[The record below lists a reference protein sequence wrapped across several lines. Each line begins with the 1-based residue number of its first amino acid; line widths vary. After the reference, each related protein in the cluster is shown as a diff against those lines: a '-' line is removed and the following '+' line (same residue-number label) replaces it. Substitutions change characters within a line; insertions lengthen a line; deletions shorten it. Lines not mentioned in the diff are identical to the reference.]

1 MALTEE
7 LPEDVPAEI
16 LEKRVTPVQL
26 EIQDLPT
33 EVVEPDVI
41 TTVTKRTLK
50 IVRAV
55 QHEIEEMP
63 TETVRDITGEEIPSE
78 LTLKEL
84 TTPKMPAA
92 EVSMPNVY
100 VAPKAKKPTTK
111 WEAPETLE
119 VVIEKPQDT
128 KIAVTE
134 VVKPEETVTEEIE
147 VLPEQATSTAQIALY
162 ETTKPTVSMTFKVPE
177 ELKPKGIKGFNG
189 GMTARRF
196 TVLLLSLVYKCL
208 SNDTVYTVESL
219 DYFSVFFT
227 YRILFLS
234 VLPPCMISNSK
245 DLSAE

>member
-7 LPEDVPAEI
+7 LPKDVPAEI

-63 TETVRDITGEEIPSE
+63 TETIRDIAGEEIPSE
-78 LTLKEL
+78 LTLEEL
-84 TTPKMPAA
+84 TTPKLPAA

-177 ELKPKGIKGFNG
+177 ELKPEGTQRIWKHEFIECWN
-189 GMTARRF
+189 MNLLITYYI
-196 TVLLLSLVYKCL
+196 TVLLFFSNTFYYNYYRNISLVMVDFK
-208 SNDTVYTVESL
+208 S
-219 DYFSVFFT
+219 
-227 YRILFLS
+227 
-234 VLPPCMISNSK
+234 
-245 DLSAE
+245 